1 MNIVCFEDKAYYA
14 MIEQVYER
22 LKASSS
28 PNSLKW
34 IGTADAMAMLGI
46 KSKTSLQALRDNGK
60 IRYTQPFAKKVI
72 LYDRESIEEYLNK
85 HAQNTF

>member
-14 MIEQVYER
+14 IIEQVYEK
-22 LKASSS
+22 LKSSM
-28 PNSLKW
+28 NSTAPKW
-34 IGTADAMAMLGI
+34 ISGIDAMQLLGI

-60 IRYTQPFAKKVI
+60 IRYTQPAKKVI
-72 LYDRESIEEYLNK
+72 LYDRDSIEEYLNA